1 MPITL
6 SSIASATVAGATGPT
21 GSIGV
26 TGITGTTG
34 ATGITGIQGA
44 TGIATVP
51 KIASI
56 SYPGD
61 NTAANTGGGDVITLT
76 GSGFSNTVTIIIDGA
91 AVGSVTVV
99 NDTTV
104 TFVSPAEPAGSYIVY
119 LINSDGSTAI
129 AIPGIQYSG
138 VPSWTTAA
146 GSLGSVYET
155 TAFSNT
161 VIATGDAPI
170 SYSLQSGTLPTGS
183 TLNANGTITGTSAL
197 TASSTTFTF
206 TIRATDAQ
214 NQDTDRQFSLTVNPD
229 VVTWSTPADG
239 NTYTVTSGTAI
250 SNVSLSA
257 TSAIGY
263 GIQYTAN
270 TLPTGLTLSGNT
282 ISGTPTTA
290 GNTNT
295 LLTATANTSGESA
308 TRIINWVV
316 SVAAS
321 YWYWYSNSTA
331 PHPNG
336 NVYPD
341 DYDQVKKAN
350 PGTDGVYIS
359 GTYGR
364 RVFAAKLSKTTGAA
378 VWQKDL
384 GSIFGTND
392 SVNGLGS
399 GISALDSSNN
409 LYIANEINISSDYK
423 TVIQKLNSSGVTQWC
438 NTLSLAPGF
447 SLEELINLFLDSNNN
462 VIVVS
467 SPTQQS
473 SPQIQYLLIV
483 KYDSS
488 GNLLWQKQITSPFA
502 HSVYQNKS
510 VDAAG
515 GCADSNGNI
524 FAAAWI
530 NPIVSG
536 QENLTW
542 PCIFKLDPSGNILWQ
557 KRYSP
562 YGSFFACGM
571 STDSSG
577 NLYTLFRYEPGST
590 YPPILI
596 KINGTTGDII
606 WQKQLTD
613 GSIYLMYDNNS
624 VSVSGN
630 NVYVIFNSF
639 TNSYTIR
646 TGLIY
651 KFDTDANIQ
660 WQRQISNATAN
671 GTLFFSA
678 TIDSTGT
685 DMYIAARAG
694 YVGDHRLFLA
704 KLPTDGSKTGAF
716 SIGGLNLNYSAS
728 TNTISNSNVASAADS
743 AAVISNGTA
752 TTGTLSP
759 TTYDINT
766 SPTIVTI

>member
-1 MPITL
+1 MFTKLSTVITNTVSGATGPIGSTG
-6 SSIASATVAGATGPT
+6 ATGSTGSTGATGPT
-21 GSIGV
+21 GA
-26 TGITGTTG
+26 TGTIG
-34 ATGITGIQGA
+34 PAPVI
-44 TGIATVP
+44 P
-51 KIASI
+51 KITTI

-76 GSGFSNTVTIIIDGA
+76 GSGFSNGASVIINGQ
-91 AVGSVTVV
+91 AVGTVTVV
-99 NDTTV
+99 SNTTV
-104 TFVSPAEPAGSYIVY
+104 TFVSPSQNTGSYIVY
-119 LINSDGSTAI
+119 VINPNGATAI
-129 AIPGIQYSG
+129 AVPGIQYSG
-138 VPSWTTAA
+138 TPDWSTAA

-155 TAFSNT
+155 TAISNT

-183 TLNANGTITGTSAL
+183 SLSANGLISGTSSA
-197 TASSTTFTF
+197 TASTTTFTF
-206 TIRATDAQ
+206 TVRATDGQ
-214 NQDTDRQFSLTVNPD
+214 NQDTDRQFSITVNPD
-229 VVTWSTPADG
+229 VVTWSTPANG

-250 SNVSLSA
+250 SNVSLGA

-270 TLPTGLTLSGNT
+270 TLPTGITLSGNT

-295 LLTATANTSGESA
+295 LLTATANTSGRSA
-308 TRIINWVV
+308 TRVINWVV
-316 SVAAS
+316 NVAAS
-321 YWYWYSNSTA
+321 YWYWYANSTA

-336 NVYPD
+336 TVYPD
-341 DYDQVKKAN
+341 DNDGVKKAN

-364 RVFAAKLSKTTGAA
+364 RLFAAKLSATNGAA
-378 VWQKDL
+378 QWQKDL
-384 GSIFGTND
+384 GSIFGTNNL
-392 SVNGLGS
+392 VNGKGA

-409 LYIANEINISSDYK
+409 LYIANEIDISSNFT

-438 NTLSLAPGF
+438 RTLSLAPGF

-473 SPQIQYLLIV
+473 SPTIKYLLIV

-502 HSVYQNKS
+502 HSQYQNKS

-524 FAAAWI
+524 FAGAWI
-530 NPIVSG
+530 NPLVSG
-536 QENLTW
+536 QENSTW
-542 PCIFKLDPSGNILWQ
+542 PCIFKLDSSGNLLWQ

-562 YGSFFACGM
+562 PGAIPAYLRGRGM

-577 NLYTLFRYEPGST
+577 NLYAFFNYEVDNTS
-590 YPPILI
+590 ILM
-596 KINGTTGDII
+596 KINGTNGDII
-606 WQKQLTD
+606 WQKQITD
-613 GSIYLMYDNNS
+613 GSYTTVNDNSIAIFGNDVYAIVRKQS
-624 VSVSGN
+624 SG
-630 NVYVIFNSF
+630 VY
-639 TNSYTIR
+639 
-646 TGLIY
+646 TGLVY
-651 KFDTDANIQ
+651 KFDSNGNIQ
-660 WQRQISNATAN
+660 WQRQISDTTAN
-671 GTLFFSA
+671 GTVFSSI
-678 TIDSTGT
+678 TLNSTGT
-685 DMYIAARAG
+685 DMYIAGRAG
-694 YVGDHRLFLA
+694 YTNDHRLFLA
-704 KLPTDGSKTGAF
+704 KLPTDGTKTGAF
-716 SIGGLNLNYSAS
+716 TIAGLNLNYSAS
-728 TNTISNSNVASAADS
+728 SSTITTSTIVTAADS
-743 AAVISNGTA
+743 GAVISAGTA